1 MARVNYKAFIWAG
14 LAIWLLSALLF
25 ALNTGPFVARPLQVT
40 GVVGFVLVIVGLVKW
55 WGVRKRPANN

>member
-1 MARVNYKAFIWAG
+1 MNRINHKAFIWAG

-40 GVVGFVLVIVGLVKW
+40 ALLGFALIVVGIIKW
-55 WGVRKRPANN
+55 WRGRERPARD